1 MNAMLVNSHSP
12 TYLCSEVTLSAFI
25 FKSRIP
31 HKKSSKS
38 SFKLWKGY
46 PPNVKCESILCSDPS
61 KRKLRSKT
69 SDGIFIRYVDHSATH
84 RFFYW
89 KVMLDYNKM
98 KQNLQ
103 SFLKILFLR
112 VEKASSSP
120 LVSTISENDIS
131 RNDTLELRSKRQ
143 IKEFSF
149 EKWILHIHCCWG
161 TIKLHW
167 SNFFSLQWVLKKR
180 HSTWK
185 CFFFSK

>member
-1 MNAMLVNSHSP
+1 MLCLLILIRLHICAVKLLCQHLFSKVEFLTRKVVSHLLN
-12 TYLCSEVTLSAFI
+12 YGKVTLLMRNVRVSCVLIQVKGNFDLKLLMA
-25 FKSRIP
+25 
-31 HKKSSKS
+31 SSLDMLIIVLHIDS
-38 SFKLWKGY
+38 L
-46 PPNVKCESILCSDPS
+46 
-61 KRKLRSKT
+61 
-69 SDGIFIRYVDHSATH
+69 
-84 RFFYW
+84 YW